1 VVREQPWLKRLDRGV
16 TAALALGAAGVQIGT
31 AYLRCH
37 EAHTSELHRAALK
50 KPEPG
55 RSSPTC

>member
-16 TAALALGAAGVQIGT
+16 IVALALGAAGMQIGS

-37 EAHTSELHRAALK
+37 EAI
-50 KPEPG
+50 
-55 RSSPTC
+55 SPSCIARH